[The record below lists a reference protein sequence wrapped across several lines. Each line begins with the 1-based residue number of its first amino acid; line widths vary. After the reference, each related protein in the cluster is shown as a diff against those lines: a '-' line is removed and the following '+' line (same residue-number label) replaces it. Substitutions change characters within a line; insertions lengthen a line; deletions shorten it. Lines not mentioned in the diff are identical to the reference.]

1 MGLGGDWTGDERGRA
16 GLGRA
21 HQRRRS
27 GLGCILSAYIPRSLF
42 LSLSPNAPPSSMLA
56 CMTPQPV
63 PTAPSLKR
71 PRGIWKQRQAR
82 APPSPWPNQAILSHD
97 RIASFLRPSS
107 SPRPTSPSNSHLLC
121 SPSSSRIASSVH
133 PDDSDDDDLDARSIS
148 SRSSSK
154 RPRLSPHFA
163 SDSDFTLSPS
173 SGSAHPS
180 STQGSL
186 TPLSDLQLYNAPPP
200 LLSSMITMP
209 PASISRVPSQ
219 SSSPAA
225 SLAHVKHFHSADYE
239 DWENL
244 KELFARAA
252 DRYDGTSLLLSRP
265 TQPLLPPVLFSHRRT
280 LHHLHSRSLIHPYL
294 APPHA
299 NSTITADDI
308 PEALPLLRA
317 VIRECHR
324 FLLDHP
330 DPSAVYAD
338 PQSHRSSRSP
348 DAITPTEERLARDW
362 TDADSAGSPHWL
374 PRRRSTIHA
383 AR

>member
-1 MGLGGDWTGDERGRA
+1 MDGIGRGLDGGRA
-16 GLGRA
+16 GTGWA
-21 HQRRRS
+21 RS
-27 GLGCILSAYIPRSLF
+27 GSSTTAVWTGLHTLCIYTSLS
-42 LSLSPNAPPSSMLA
+42 LSFLSPNAPPSSMLA

-200 LLSSMITMP
+200 LLPSMITMH

-294 APPHA
+294 APRMLTPLSQRTTSQKPCLSSA
-299 NSTITADDI
+299 QSSVNATA
-308 PEALPLLRA
+308 
-317 VIRECHR
+317 
-324 FLLDHP
+324 FF
-330 DPSAVYAD
+330 
-338 PQSHRSSRSP
+338 
-348 DAITPTEERLARDW
+348 
-362 TDADSAGSPHWL
+362 
-374 PRRRSTIHA
+374 
-383 AR
+383 